1 MNIKNYF
8 YMAFLC
14 LNMLLALTNGAQA
27 APDSVAKS
35 LSIFS
40 RVGQW
45 LGIVPPTPK
54 TAAAVVAAPCDK
66 PVYLTFDTGDM
77 EIAPLV
83 AEILNKHQVQ
93 ATFFVSNE
101 KTKDGKDSMSFD
113 WGQKFWALRG
123 KEGHEFASRTWDE
136 VAWRSDAPGLELR
149 FVVQPGMGAFAG
161 RSFTWEAAK
170 YCAQIAQS
178 RDRLEDFIGKKAL
191 PLWRAP
197 GGASSAK
204 LVAAAKACGYQI
216 VPASGVV
223 QVEDAVLAGVIA
235 NASAGSMLSAQLG
248 SARQPQWAAT
258 NLVPLIVG
266 IKERGLCFA
275 TLRNHPSYKPWI
287 AAQGQ

>member
-1 MNIKNYF
+1 MNAKNYF
-8 YMAFLC
+8 YTAFLC
-14 LNMLLALTNGAQA
+14 INMLLALTDKAWA

-35 LSIFS
+35 PSIFT
-40 RVGQW
+40 RMGQW
-45 LGIVPPTPK
+45 LGIVPPAPK
-54 TAAAVVAAPCDK
+54 TPAAVVALPCDK

-83 AEILNKHQVQ
+83 AEILNKYQVP

-113 WGQKFWALRG
+113 WGQKFWAFRG

-136 VAWRSDAPGLELR
+136 VAWRSDVRGLELR

-161 RSFTWEAAK
+161 RSFTWDAAK

-235 NASAGSMLSAQLG
+235 NANAGSMLNAQLG
-248 SARQPQWAAT
+248 SIRQPQWAAT
-258 NLVPLIVG
+258 NLEPLIVG

-275 TLRNHPSYKPWI
+275 TLRNHPSYTPWI